1 MASSGAFLIL
11 LLLLVY
17 NQLPTSTGEKSI
29 DLYVPAQQLQGKE
42 RGREGERE
50 REREGEGTPRGKE
63 MDQNRLR
70 IVRRKQKLQCVSV
83 S

>member
-17 NQLPTSTGEKSI
+17 NQLPTSAGEKSI

-42 RGREGERE
+42 RGREGE
-50 REREGEGTPRGKE
+50 GTPKGKE
-63 MDQNRLR
+63 TDQNRLR
-70 IVRRKQKLQCVSV
+70 IVRRKQRLQCASV
-83 S
+83 G

>member
-17 NQLPTSTGEKSI
+17 NQLPTSAGEKSI

-42 RGREGERE
+42 RGREGGRERE
-50 REREGEGTPRGKE
+50 RERRGEK
-63 MDQNRLR
+63 
-70 IVRRKQKLQCVSV
+70 RRTKID
-83 S
+83 

>member
-17 NQLPTSTGEKSI
+17 NQLPTSAGEKSI

-42 RGREGERE
+42 REREGERE
-50 REREGEGTPRGKE
+50 RERGRERERRGEKRQTKI
-63 MDQNRLR
+63 D
-70 IVRRKQKLQCVSV
+70 
-83 S
+83 